1 MTSFKKMS
9 LKEYQDLVKNK
20 NRIYDLTQNFT
31 SPEIL
36 NRYRNEDDIDMKIKN
51 IEEEKVKN
59 EQLSNIFDKNL
70 NKYFHKIED
79 KEKNTDVI
87 EENTDIIEDEEY
99 TFHNNQEIMKSFD
112 NVFKKYN
119 IIYKPYKKSD
129 HIKIKYLLDK
139 TESNENIP
147 KKVFYKFDSELR
159 RLRKLTYKLPITYI
173 DEVVNINNDRVLE
186 GEGVN
191 NIKIDQNALNKNILK
206 IRYINNRRLNNKLLN
221 QDYKISN
228 NMKNSLKF
236 NKNIHKLSQN
246 EMKIYH
252 EIQKYLNKSNDLNL
266 LIGSYLS
273 GNKSKQLFNKINKLV
288 YNKYKNNLITE
299 KEYKS
304 LLNKINIGK

>member
-1 MTSFKKMS
+1 M
-9 LKEYQDLVKNK
+9 
-20 NRIYDLTQNFT
+20 
-31 SPEIL
+31 
-36 NRYRNEDDIDMKIKN
+36 
-51 IEEEKVKN
+51 
-59 EQLSNIFDKNL
+59 
-70 NKYFHKIED
+70 NKYFPKIEN

-99 TFHNNQEIMKSFD
+99 NFHNNQEIMKSFD

-129 HIKIKYLLDK
+129 HIKMKYLLDK
-139 TESNENIP
+139 MESNENIP

-191 NIKIDQNALNKNILK
+191 NVKIDQNALNKNILK
-206 IRYINNRRLNNKLLN
+206 IRYINDRRLNNKLLN

-246 EMKIYH
+246 KMKIYH
-252 EIQKYLNKSNDLNL
+252 EIKKYLDKGDDLNL
-266 LIGSYLS
+266 LIGSYLE
-273 GNKSKQLFNKINKLV
+273 INQNSFLIKL
-288 YNKYKNNLITE
+288 
-299 KEYKS
+299 
-304 LLNKINIGK
+304 IN

>member
-1 MTSFKKMS
+1 MTSFKEIS

-20 NRIYDLTQNFT
+20 NKIYDLTENFT

-51 IEEEKVKN
+51 IEEKKVKN
-59 EQLSNIFDKNL
+59 ERLSNIFDKNL
-70 NKYFHKIED
+70 NKYFPKIEN

-99 TFHNNQEIMKSFD
+99 NFHNNQEIMKFFD

-119 IIYKPYKKSD
+119 IIYEPYKKSD
-129 HIKIKYLLDK
+129 HIKKKYLLDK
-139 TESNENIP
+139 MESNENIP
-147 KKVFYKFDSELR
+147 KKVSYKSDSELR
-159 RLRKLTYKLPITYI
+159 RLRKLTYKLPITSI

-206 IRYINNRRLNNKLLN
+206 IRYINNNRRLNNKLLN
-221 QDYKISN
+221 QYYKISN

-252 EIQKYLNKSNDLNL
+252 T
-266 LIGSYLS
+266 
-273 GNKSKQLFNKINKLV
+273 KIFK
-288 YNKYKNNLITE
+288 
-299 KEYKS
+299 
-304 LLNKINIGK
+304 

>member
-1 MTSFKKMS
+1 M
-9 LKEYQDLVKNK
+9 
-20 NRIYDLTQNFT
+20 
-31 SPEIL
+31 
-36 NRYRNEDDIDMKIKN
+36 
-51 IEEEKVKN
+51 
-59 EQLSNIFDKNL
+59 
-70 NKYFHKIED
+70 NKYFSKIEN

-99 TFHNNQEIMKSFD
+99 NFHNNQEIMKSFD

-119 IIYKPYKKSD
+119 IFYKPYKKSD
-129 HIKIKYLLDK
+129 HIKIKYLLDEM
-139 TESNENIP
+139 ESNETIP

-173 DEVVNINNDRVLE
+173 DEVVNINNDQVLE
-186 GEGVN
+186 GEGMLN

-206 IRYINNRRLNNKLLN
+206 IRYSNNIRLNNKLLN

-252 EIQKYLNKSNDLNL
+252 EIQKYLNKVM
-266 LIGSYLS
+266 I
-273 GNKSKQLFNKINKLV
+273 
-288 YNKYKNNLITE
+288 
-299 KEYKS
+299 
-304 LLNKINIGK
+304 